1 MRDQRVNREL
11 VWYKP
16 STSGQGLYQTK
27 GLKNDIAPSDLYN
40 KITDD
45 DKLEH
50 AVKTTLNH
58 LEMISL
64 QIQEEYINEN
74 IAMLHLFALVK
85 YVSNR
90 LKPYISELQNRWNDQ
105 LIYVELEKLALEW
118 SSEKS
123 LLTYA
128 KTKIF
133 KN

>member
-1 MRDQRVNREL
+1 
-11 VWYKP
+11 
-16 STSGQGLYQTK
+16 
-27 GLKNDIAPSDLYN
+27 
-40 KITDD
+40 
-45 DKLEH
+45 
-50 AVKTTLNH
+50 
-58 LEMISL
+58 MISL

-85 YVSNR
+85 YLYNR
-90 LKPYISELQNRWNDQ
+90 LKPYISELQNRRNDQ